1 MRVKALGATRIEPAQ
16 LDRAKTHPPVP
27 IGDLLDANTLAGQ
40 RVADVHPA
48 SAPAD
53 LPIGQG
59 AAHHGRGRIG
69 EFRQALRERAG
80 RGLMDGR
87 RRVLAQGLVRPLGI
101 VDRPKPIEGAL
112 LRPARALRRLGR
124 LFFQGAVHPL
134 MLRVLLGM
142 ARGNALGANPQADPP
157 YGQAGQAARAH
168 GGEGRPVVSPDRRRQ
183 AILPEGGPNSGRTSG
198 SATPATT
205 WHRSR

>member
-69 EFRQALRERAG
+69 ELRQALRERAG
-80 RGLMDGR
+80 RGLMDSR
-87 RRVLAQGLVRPLGI
+87 RGVLAQGLVRPLVI
-101 VDRPKPIEGAL
+101 VDRPKAIEGAL
-112 LRPARALRRLGR
+112 LGPARPLGRLRRLLLEGTV
-124 LFFQGAVHPL
+124 QAL
-134 MLRVLLGM
+134 MLRILLRM
-142 ARGNALGANPQADPP
+142 AGGNALRANPEADPP
-157 YGQAGQAARAH
+157 
-168 GGEGRPVVSPDRRRQ
+168 
-183 AILPEGGPNSGRTSG
+183 
-198 SATPATT
+198 
-205 WHRSR
+205 